1 MPILGNVIPPSNALT
16 PTTVTATGKVT
27 AGAKLDMN
35 GTEIILDADADTSIT
50 ADTDDQIDIRIAGA
64 DDFRF
69 TANTFSV
76 LSGSTL
82 NVDSGATIANS
93 GTATGFGPS
102 VAAAAGI
109 MEANANFV
117 DAVIFGPAMD
127 PVDWSG
133 RTAASTAS
141 LMLATIE
148 SAGGSSQLNI
158 WDLTSTTIASATP
171 LYTVAIGWT
180 STSIDA
186 SMGYVVIGGDA
197 GVKFYDPHDGAWGQR
212 TVGWPRYLSTSS
224 VPALHDQAVG
234 GVAAGFSDAPVY
246 DPRTGGPLPSFG
258 VKYTSGT
265 KQGSLIKDDGNVW
278 DITGAGASAETGCLI
293 HNGRLYF
300 NYNASQLRAT
310 QPISTVNSDLSV
322 NPPRLFVYNDNYP
335 YSIAAAV
342 DKMSAANRTIALA
355 SGEGLGFNLEASSTG
370 TISAVGSG
378 NGGINASVTRA
389 FNTGYYTEYTKGI
402 WLANSKTVDRGTPL
416 ANTLTEN
423 GTVTEGVASTST
435 ELKGYSGWST
445 DNYLSRAADTDFEFG
460 TGSFS
465 MAIWMK
471 NSGNSATEILCG
483 FSSSDNGVQSY
494 IQLYSSGNLNVQING
509 TTATAELDYAVA
521 QDDGAWHKYDFVNVS
536 STERYLYVNGA
547 LVDSDT
553 TDSGTVTDA
562 GALIYGI
569 GARGH
574 DGASP
579 ATAATLSLHRIS
591 AIAPT
596 ATEVRQMYDAEKGMF
611 VASAK
616 CLLQS
621 GSTDAVLDVS
631 VDPITSK
638 VAVTQTDS
646 QMIWDGLVMESAPA
660 VNTGASEHNKLFGG
674 DRVEINSVNL
684 YATIAAK
691 SLRGDLDIVRG
702 LKAGL
707 PAGVDL
713 SKAKAWLVQ
722 TATGSTPAIG
732 ASFNIKSVTRA
743 GTGLYDVLFAVPF
756 KDANWCGQAGNT
768 SEVGYQGGIY
778 AASNTAAKARIN
790 MTNDSATAANTDSSF
805 MFVAFGELEN
815 E

>member
-102 VAAAAGI
+102 VAAASGI

-141 LMLATIE
+141 LMLATLE
-148 SAGGSSQLNI
+148 ETGGSSQLNI
-158 WDLTSTTIASATP
+158 WDLTSTTIAGATP
-171 LYTVAIGWT
+171 LYTVAIGQVA
-180 STSIDA
+180 TSITA
-186 SMGYVVIGGDA
+186 LMGYVMVGTEGA
-197 GVKFYDPHDGAWGQR
+197 PFFYAPHDNDAWGEL
-212 TVGWPRYLSTSS
+212 TTGWPRRIHSTT
-224 VPALHDQAVG
+224 VPALTNNNVRAV
-234 GVAAGFSDAPVY
+234 ASGFSDQPAH
-246 DPRTGGPLPSFG
+246 DPRTGGPMPTFAVG
-258 VKYTSGT
+258 YGT
-265 KQGSLIKDDGNVW
+265 GADIGSVLKDDGNVY
-278 DITGAGASAETGCLI
+278 DQAGTVGSVGVAISQGSGFFSDQNAERTRSTGPLSRITADDWSTGENITRNDSYPYTFDAENALSIIGSQ
-293 HNGRLYF
+293 YAAA
-300 NYNASQLRAT
+300 NAS
-310 QPISTVNSDLSV
+310 
-322 NPPRLFVYNDNYP
+322 
-335 YSIAAAV
+335 
-342 DKMSAANRTIALA
+342 
-355 SGEGLGFNLEASSTG
+355 GLGFALFNDLAG
-370 TISAVGSG
+370 VSAPSK
-378 NGGINASVTRA
+378 NHLTAKINRTY
-389 FNTGYYTEYTKGI
+389 NTGYMVGDI
-402 WLANSKTVDRGTPL
+402 RGAWLANSPTVDRSYK
-416 ANTLTEN
+416 ANTLTNN
-423 GTVTEGVASTST
+423 GSAVTAAAVASGA
-435 ELKGYSGWST
+435 ELVGYSGFT
-445 DNYLSRAADTDFEFG
+445 ADNNLTRASDADWDVLG

-465 MAIWMK
+465 FAGWV
-471 NSGNSATEILCG
+471 NTSSSSGTKALIGFGASDNATEAIVYISG
-483 FSSSDNGVQSY
+483 GV
-494 IQLYSSGNLNVQING
+494 LKFLVDGAAG
-509 TTATAELDYAVA
+509 TIGAIDGAAIST
-521 QDDGAWHKYDFVNVS
+521 GAWHQFVCVQVS
-536 STERYLYVNGA
+536 STERHIYQDGVLTVSSTVDTGSVSNSGNMPLAIGTWPDAAEYHATTEQLA
-547 LVDSDT
+547 LMRLS
-553 TDSGTVTDA
+553 
-562 GALIYGI
+562 
-569 GARGH
+569 
-574 DGASP
+574 
-579 ATAATLSLHRIS
+579 AT
-591 AIAPT
+591 APT
-596 ATEVRQMYDAEKGMF
+596 ATQVRQMYDAEKGMF
-611 VASAK
+611 VANAK

-646 QMIWDGLVMESAPA
+646 QMIWNGLVMESAPA
-660 VNTGASEHNKLFGG
+660 VNAGASEHNKLYGG

-691 SLRGDLDIVRG
+691 SLRGDLELVRG
-702 LKAGL
+702 MKAGL
-707 PAGVDL
+707 PQGVDL

-722 TATGSTPAIG
+722 TATGSTAAIG
-732 ASFNIKSVTRA
+732 ASFNIKSVTRTA
-743 GTGLYDVLFAVPF
+743 TGLYDVLFAVPF

-778 AASNTAAKARIN
+778 AASNTTGKARIN
-790 MTNDSATAANTDSSF
+790 MTDDAATAANTDSSF